1 MATTITPS
9 TLRVTITEEVR
20 LNGQDIKST
29 NVLIIKS
36 VVEASKRLVT
46 VPTSEV
52 VILAFAATNPA
63 AGSFVEANVRYIRI
77 TNKDNTN
84 HVTLVFRSEN
94 NNECAH
100 KLDAGHSF
108 IYAADNSG
116 GVVDTHD
123 ASATA
128 LTVSFDDLVDI
139 TALADTAAVDLEL
152 FIAGV

>member
-29 NVLIIKS
+29 NVLVIKS
-36 VVEASKRLVT
+36 VTEVSKRIVN

-108 IYAADNSG
+108 IFAADNSG

-139 TALADTAAVDLEL
+139 TAKADTATIDLDL
-152 FIAGV
+152 WVASI

>member
-29 NVLIIKS
+29 NVLIVKS

-77 TNKDNTN
+77 TNKDSIN

-94 NNECAH
+94 AAECAH

-108 IYAADNSG
+108 IIPGDNSG
-116 GVVDTHD
+116 GVVDIHD

-152 FIAGV
+152 FVAGV